1 MERIGFHKKWI
12 NMVMHCI
19 STVSYYVLINS
30 VVYGCIR
37 PTRGLHQGDPL
48 SSYLF
53 LLCVEG
59 FSFLI
64 SQATRNQ
71 MISDISICRDAQ

>member
-1 MERIGFHKKWI
+1 MERIGFHEKWI
-12 NMVMHCI
+12 TMVMHCI
-19 STVSYYVLINS
+19 STVSYSILING
-30 VVYGCIR
+30 VAYGCIR
-37 PTRGLHQGDPL
+37 PTRGLQQGDPL

-59 FSFLI
+59 FSSLI
-64 SQATRNQ
+64 TRNQ